1 MYTYVLC
8 LCRDWFRGLTWDKV
22 HTKYIYLWEVLKC
35 GCVFVS
41 EFDCPGV
48 APCIDGTLKIQ
59 LLASLFFFFFLNCS
73 NSLFVTHAIYA
84 GRRSEQKNENEII
97 RLAEISKLD
106 FLAIG
111 KDTGLPGSR
120 WSIQSY
126 ILTYS
131 SRHSSGNISTVVNF
145 SRSNIIFYTVPHF
158 GVSKASTIFTQ
169 TGEHNLHYYVISEV
183 LPIRL
188 SI

>member
-1 MYTYVLC
+1 MRGFEVWLC
-8 LCRDWFRGLTWDKV
+8 VCFWVWLSWCGPMHWWDVKNPI
-22 HTKYIYLWEVLKC
+22 T
-35 GCVFVS
+35 
-41 EFDCPGV
+41 
-48 APCIDGTLKIQ
+48 
-59 LLASLFFFFFLNCS
+59 SLSFLFLFLNCS